1 MSFTKHPIDS
11 TIRIISPYFSY
22 KLWEESQKHPRKK
35 ERKEMAN
42 DQRLAHYAENAPEI
56 RAARAKGK

>member
-1 MSFTKHPIDS
+1 MGRKPKAS
-11 TIRIISPYFSY
+11 T
-22 KLWEESQKHPRKK
+22 EK

-56 RAARAKGK
+56 RAARAEGK